1 MRKRSILISGFCLL
15 AAFFFIGVS
24 RAPAAGFALV
34 EQSGKGLGESFAG
47 GPTDTDDPS
56 SLFYNP
62 AASAFAGQNAV
73 GLSLSAIDISV
84 KFRDGG
90 STDVL
95 GRPLTGGDGG
105 DGGTLGLVPNL
116 YYVQQ
121 VGDGVVVGF
130 TVNAPFG
137 LATKYPK
144 DWKGRYH
151 GVESDLAVIG
161 ISPSA
166 AVQII
171 PDVLSLGAALNVQY
185 ADAKLT
191 NAIDFGTIL
200 MSAAGTT
207 PQALDGFGDLSG
219 DDWGVGYSLGLL
231 YNLTP
236 RTRLGLSY
244 RSKVDHELS
253 GKVKFDVPATAR
265 AILDAGGMTDFFVNT
280 NGRARLTLPEIL
292 TAGVYQELGEDF
304 AVMAS
309 VAWTRWSRFKELV
322 VKFDS
327 AQPDSVTEEN
337 WDDTLAYRLGVNYFL
352 DERWTLRAGTAY
364 DEGAVKSAYR
374 TPRIPD
380 NDRVWVSLGAGY
392 QVTDDLRVDASYAH
406 LFIRDGKSALVNK
419 PEAGLLV
426 GEYKSSINIFALE
439 GVWTF

>member
-1 MRKRSILISGFCLL
+1 MTAKCVRCCGIFFLAVLITLG
-15 AAFFFIGVS
+15 GS
-24 RAPAAGFALV
+24 RAGASGFALV

-47 GPTDTDDPS
+47 GPTDTEDPS

-62 AASAFAGQNAV
+62 AASAFSAQNAL
-73 GLSLSAIDISV
+73 GLSFSAIDISV
-84 KFRDGG
+84 KYKDSG
-90 STDVL
+90 STDVI
-95 GRPLTGGDGG
+95 GQPLTGGDGG
-105 DGGTLGLVPNL
+105 DGGTVGLVPNL

-121 VGDGVVVGF
+121 VADGVVFGF

-166 AVQII
+166 ALQII

-200 MSAAGTT
+200 MAGAGTT
-207 PQALDGFGDLSG
+207 PQTLDGFADLTG
-219 DDWGVGYSLGLL
+219 DDWALGYSLGLL
-231 YNLTP
+231 YNPTP
-236 RTRLGLSY
+236 TTRLGLSY
-244 RSKVDHELS
+244 RSKVDHKLS
-253 GKVKFDVPATAR
+253 GNVKFDVPLMAR
-265 AILDAGGMTDFFVNT
+265 GILNAAGMSDFFVNT
-280 NGRARLTLPEIL
+280 GGRARVTLPEII
-292 TAGVYQELGEDF
+292 TAGVYQELGDDF

-309 VAWTRWSRFKELV
+309 VAWTKWSRFKELV

-327 AQPDSVTEEN
+327 AQPDSPTEEN
-337 WDDTLAYRLGVNYFL
+337 WEDTLAYRLGVNYFI

-392 QVTDDLRVDASYAH
+392 QVNDDLRVDLSYAH
-406 LFIRDGKSALVNK
+406 LFIRDGKSELTNK
-419 PEAGLLV
+419 PEAGFLV
-426 GEYKSSINIFALE
+426 GEYESSINIFALE
-439 GVWTF
+439 GVFTF